1 MAIEIQP
8 RTRVPL
14 KILPL
19 EMSLSKVSTSPNL
32 EEFVVEQ
39 LINDPDVENVS
50 DDDTEVVD
58 AEPTKPTARECFEAI
73 RVLKRKIQ
81 FDGLTCS
88 NELEQVEIEVSKS
101 VANGK
106 KQAIITDFFS

>member
-1 MAIEIQP
+1 
-8 RTRVPL
+8 
-14 KILPL
+14 
-19 EMSLSKVSTSPNL
+19 MSLSKVSTSPNL
-32 EEFVVEQ
+32 QEFLVEQ

-58 AEPTKPTARECFEAI
+58 AKPTKPTACECFEAI
-73 RVLKRKIQ
+73 TVLKRKIQ